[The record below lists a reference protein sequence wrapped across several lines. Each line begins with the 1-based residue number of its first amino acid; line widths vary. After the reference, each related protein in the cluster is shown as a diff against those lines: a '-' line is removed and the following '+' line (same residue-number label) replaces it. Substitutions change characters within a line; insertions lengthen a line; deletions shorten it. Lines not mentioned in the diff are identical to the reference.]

1 MSTLATALR
10 SPVAMPESHR
20 LNGKELKHL
29 AEDGY
34 VLREHVFSKQEC
46 QQMANDVE
54 QLECDLLALKR
65 NTKHVFGSY
74 MFELQRELQTAVKW
88 EPQNPDVVQ
97 GIEPFAHISKPLNDW
112 AHDPRLWNP
121 SKDVVG
127 QEEINLFTEKTTMKR
142 AHTGGTIVLHQ
153 DYPYW
158 RNQNK
163 VAHKVMTALIYLDNA
178 TIENGCL
185 EVSPGSHRDGM
196 RMGRKMVDGF
206 GSNELD
212 EAKFDLHTLIPV
224 EAEAGAVVFF
234 GAFLVHRSLPNR
246 SSADRR
252 ALLYS
257 YQPAGYPSGI
267 EINRLLSKKTVDA
280 AAT

>member
-1 MSTLATALR
+1 MA
-10 SPVAMPESHR
+10 ESFR
-20 LNGKELKHL
+20 LNV
-29 AEDGY
+29 AERNQLNENGY
-34 VLREHVFSKQEC
+34 VVREGVFTVGEC
-46 QQMANDVE
+46 QQMAEAVE
-54 QLECDLLALKR
+54 QLERDLLAAKR
-65 NTKHVFGSY
+65 NTKHIFGSY
-74 MFELQRELQTAVKW
+74 MFELQRDLQTAVKW

-127 QEEINLFTEKTTMKR
+127 QDDLSLFTEKTTMKR

-158 RNQNK
+158 RNMTK
-163 VAHKVMTALIYLDNA
+163 VAHKVMTALIYLDDA
-178 TIENGCL
+178 TVENGCL

-212 EAKFDLHTLIPV
+212 EAKFDMHTLIPV
-224 EAEAGAVVFF
+224 EAKAGTVVFF

-246 SSADRR
+246 SGKDRR

-257 YQPAGYPSGI
+257 YQPAGYPSGV
-267 EINRLLSKKTVDA
+267 EINRLLSKKAVEP
-280 AAT
+280 AATH